1 MILINLT
8 NDTNRYKK
16 IVPKIKINI
25 DEENK
30 TSINNIYEKNMYLK
44 LRKIRN
50 NILKDNQTNL
60 TNELSYKSASPKNS
74 ILDRYS
80 NESIIKELK
89 QKLNYLDP
97 YNELSL
103 SSSHNKFNFEE
114 KKKKIKI
121 LPEINIRENLKERIK
136 PIVFLNR
143 NSIIDLSF
151 IKKYKINS
159 KNDRN
164 ARRLIMKKNMSNM
177 LYDKSDFSYS
187 KLPSMQNITLSKKKE
202 KLKNKRHFIFE
213 QD

>member
-1 MILINLT
+1 M
-8 NDTNRYKK
+8 
-16 IVPKIKINI
+16 
-25 DEENK
+25 
-30 TSINNIYEKNMYLK
+30 
-44 LRKIRN
+44 
-50 NILKDNQTNL
+50 
-60 TNELSYKSASPKNS
+60 
-74 ILDRYS
+74 
-80 NESIIKELK
+80 
-89 QKLNYLDP
+89 
-97 YNELSL
+97 
-103 SSSHNKFNFEE
+103 
-114 KKKKIKI
+114 
-121 LPEINIRENLKERIK
+121 
-136 PIVFLNR
+136 NR